1 MVPATTRRVRRGRMS
16 NSRAA
21 SSYSPPPVRPLPER
35 ARDSAIF
42 AGGIGGFAGACVST
56 LRHSSAFM
64 GMALGATS
72 SAAFAV
78 GFVSLR
84 HLIVG
89 GDFRQD
95 QEIVSGMALGTLGMG
110 IRTMAAGRQA
120 GAFAGATWFAAGC
133 TLHYAH
139 RYWLNWRLAKGYY

>member
-1 MVPATTRRVRRGRMS
+1 MGGWPRAKNMVPGYDATRATWMS
-16 NSRAA
+16 NSSAT

-72 SAAFAV
+72 SALMWGLA
-78 GFVSLR
+78 SLR

-120 GAFAGATWFAAGC
+120 HLAGADMVC
-133 TLHYAH
+133 CRLHITLRIAT
-139 RYWLNWRLAKGYY
+139 G